1 MKPGTPALLLLLAA
15 SASAAHAQQ
24 ADGNL
29 NKKQL
34 QGRHLLAQSCG
45 ICHLQPARGS
55 VTYGPVLN
63 KASVG
68 GNDVG
73 MRALIA
79 NGTERMPG
87 FRHYLKAAEID
98 AIVAYVRTV
107 PVASAL
113 NDQQKGATR

>member
-1 MKPGTPALLLLLAA
+1 MKLGTPALLILLAA
-15 SASAAHAQQ
+15 SASVAHAQQ
-24 ADGNL
+24 ADGSL

-45 ICHLQPARGS
+45 ICHLQPASGS

-87 FRHYLKAAEID
+87 FRHYLKPAEID

-107 PVASAL
+107 PALSAA
-113 NDQQKGATR
+113 NDVQKGAAR

>member
-1 MKPGTPALLLLLAA
+1 MKPGTTALLLLLAA
-15 SASAAHAQQ
+15 SASTAHAQQ

-29 NKKQL
+29 NRKQL

-45 ICHLQPARGS
+45 ICHLQPALGS
-55 VTYGPVLN
+55 ATYGPVLN

-79 NGTERMPG
+79 SGTERMPG
-87 FRHYLKAAEID
+87 FRHYLKPAEID

-107 PVASAL
+107 PVSGAS